1 MLAKKLLLVDDKIT
15 ACVKQIC
22 FLGVKCQNVQFE
34 FRQDFKS
41 LFFAVR
47 TSTYVRYCIQ
57 KSNND
62 HVHNL
67 LFSSLR

>member
-34 FRQDFKS
+34 FRQDLSHYS
-41 LFFAVR
+41 L
-47 TSTYVRYCIQ
+47 
-57 KSNND
+57 
-62 HVHNL
+62 L
-67 LFSSLR
+67 